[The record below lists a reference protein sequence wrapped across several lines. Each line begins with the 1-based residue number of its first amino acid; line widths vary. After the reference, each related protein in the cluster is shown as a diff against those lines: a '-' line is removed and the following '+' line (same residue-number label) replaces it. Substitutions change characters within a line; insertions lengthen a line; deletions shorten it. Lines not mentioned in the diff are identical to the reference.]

1 MPKSL
6 LSLTAGIVLTA
17 LIFTG
22 CFGGDDEA
30 DAQAQAQ
37 ATAQAQAEAQAE
49 AQAAAQ
55 AEAHEEAQAQAQA
68 EPTEQAQ
75 EPAAEEQAQ
84 AEEPVGVETYVEGV
98 GENMPFDDAAF
109 DIVVFFKSFHH
120 VPVVD
125 QEKALSEAVRVLVSG
140 GLVYIS
146 EPLAEGS
153 SFELGRL
160 LEDETEVRAAAYGVI
175 EDAPKLGLTETQEVT
190 YVHVTKQKDFEAFRD
205 AKILVDADREQ
216 IIRVNEDELREKYQR
231 FGRKTEN
238 GQEFDQPMRV
248 NLLQKSA

>member
-1 MPKSL
+1 VEPRNNSEILQEL
-6 LSLTAGIVLTA
+6 LDLPGKRVLDVGCGPGVLVRQMTGSGAKVAGLECGA
-17 LIFTG
+17 LPL
-22 CFGGDDEA
+22 A
-30 DAQAQAQ
+30 K
-37 ATAQAQAEAQAE
+37 
-49 AQAAAQ
+49 
-55 AEAHEEAQAQAQA
+55 
-68 EPTEQAQ
+68 
-75 EPAAEEQAQ
+75 AQ